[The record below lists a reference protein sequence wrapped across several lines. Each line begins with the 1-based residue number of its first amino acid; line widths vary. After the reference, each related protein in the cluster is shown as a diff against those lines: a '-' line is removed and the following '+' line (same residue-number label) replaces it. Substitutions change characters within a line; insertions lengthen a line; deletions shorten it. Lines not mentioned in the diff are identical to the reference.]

1 MRGGNRGR
9 EVVKVAESGG
19 AGSWDHAV
27 DLVVVG
33 SGAGALTTAIA
44 AHDSGLKVVVVEKTD
59 RYGGSS
65 AMSGGSLWI
74 PNNHLM
80 TKAGVNDTPEDA
92 LLYLKRATA
101 GTSSDERLQ
110 AYVDTAPRML
120 EWMCEHT
127 RLALLPLPD
136 YADYYPG
143 LPGARPGARS
153 VEVDYFDG
161 RLLGDELRHLREAS
175 VQTLI
180 FGRVSMTARDA
191 RTMLV
196 RSRGWVRL
204 LIRLM
209 LGYLL
214 DWRWRLQSKRDRNL
228 TMGNAL
234 VGMLR
239 LSMLDRGIPLWLK
252 TPARHLIVEGGRVA
266 GLEAERDGR
275 RVRIRAARGV
285 VLAMGG
291 FEGSQALRERWLPK
305 PTRAEWS
312 SAHKGNTGDAIAL
325 GEEVGAGLDLM
336 DAAWWGP
343 TTVVPGEAH
352 ARMLVIEKGL
362 PGSIMVDKGGERFVD
377 EAAPYVDVVNAMHKH
392 DSPETPC
399 VPAYLIFDAA
409 YRRRYPFGPFL
420 QSSQQPDWVLPR
432 RLTEGY
438 LRKADT
444 LAGLAAAL
452 GIDPAG
458 LEATVRRVGEFAR
471 TGKDLD
477 FHRGENIFDRYYG
490 DLKVE
495 PNACLAPLETP
506 PFYGIEVFPGELGT
520 KGGLRT
526 DARARVLSTTG
537 EPIPGLWATGN
548 CSASVMGRTYP
559 GAGGTLG
566 PAMTFGWIAAHD
578 ASREPAA

>member
-1 MRGGNRGR
+1 M
-9 EVVKVAESGG
+9 
-19 AGSWDHAV
+19 AGSEPGTGAWDHAV
-27 DLVVVG
+27 DVVVVG

-44 AHDSGLKVVVVEKTD
+44 AHDAGASVLVLEKCD

-80 TKAGVNDTPEDA
+80 TEAGVNDTPEDA
-92 LLYLKRATA
+92 LLYLQRATA
-101 GTSSDERLQ
+101 GTSSEERLRT
-110 AYVDTAPRML
+110 YVDTAPRML
-120 EWMCEHT
+120 QWMVERT
-127 RLALLPLPD
+127 RLALLPLPT

-161 RLLGDELRHLREAS
+161 RLLGDELRRLREPS

-180 FGRVSMTARDA
+180 FGRVAMTARDA

-204 LIRLM
+204 LVRLM
-209 LGYLL
+209 LGYAL
-214 DWRWRLQSKRDRNL
+214 DVTGRLQSKRDRNL

-239 LSMLDRGIPLWLK
+239 LSMLDRGIPLWLESP
-252 TPARHLIVEGGRVA
+252 TRRLIVEGGRVV
-266 GLEAERDGR
+266 GVEAERAGR
-275 RVRIRAARGV
+275 RMRIRAQRGV
-285 VLAMGG
+285 VLATGG
-291 FEGSQALRERWLPK
+291 FEGSQALRERWLPQ

-312 SAHKGNTGDAIAL
+312 AAHKGNTGDAIAMAT
-325 GEEVGAGLDLM
+325 EVGAGLDLM

-343 TTVVPGEAH
+343 TTLVPGEEH

-362 PGSIMVDKGGERFVD
+362 PGSILVDKGGERFVN
-377 EAAPYVDVVNAMHKH
+377 EAAPYVDVVDAMYKRNA
-392 DSPETPC
+392 PATPC
-399 VPAYLIFDAA
+399 VPAYLVFDAA
-409 YRRRYPFGPFL
+409 YRRRYPFGPIL
-420 QSSQQPDWVLPR
+420 QSTQQPDWVLPR
-432 RLTEGY
+432 RLTDGY

-471 TGKDLD
+471 SGQDLD

-490 DLKVE
+490 DLKVK

-506 PFYGIEVFPGELGT
+506 PFYGIEAFPGELGT

-526 DARARVLSTTG
+526 DARARVLNEAG

-548 CSASVMGRTYP
+548 CTASVMGRTYP
-559 GAGGTLG
+559 GAGSTLG